1 MCIRD
6 RVGAATTAVGVG
18 STGTTG
24 MIGFIDLINDGSGYT
39 TAPVVEISA
48 PPNYP
53 VSGVQATAVAITTSV
68 GKVKSIKEIRL
79 VNPGSGYDPDNLPL
93 VVLSGGNGV
102 GAAVTLGVVDAGIS
116 TIVISQRGRGYTG
129 TPTLTFSDP
138 PAGIGNTTATGVP
151 IIDSDGVITQIQFTN
166 VGAGYTDNPTV
177 TFSGISS
184 TGIGTYIYNE
194 VVTGQLSGTEAFVR
208 DFKILTTVDDVNPP
222 VELKVSLNSGSF
234 TPGEEIVG
242 GISSARYVCLS
253 YSTDS
258 VDDRYDSNAEI
269 ELEAD
274 NLLDF
279 TEGNPFGDY

>member
-6 RVGAATTAVGVG
+6 
-18 STGTTG
+18 S
-24 MIGFIDLINDGSGYT
+24 
-39 TAPVVEISA
+39 
-48 PPNYP
+48 
-53 VSGVQATAVAITTSV
+53 
-68 GKVKSIKEIRL
+68 
-79 VNPGSGYDPDNLPL
+79 
-93 VVLSGGNGV
+93 GNGV

-138 PAGIGNTTATGVP
+138 PAGVGNTTATGVP
-151 IIDSDGVITQIQFTN
+151 IIDSVGIIQEIQFTN
-166 VGAGYTDNPTV
+166 VGAGYTANPTV

-222 VELKVSLNSGSF
+222 VELKVSLNSGAF
-234 TPGEEIVG
+234 RPGEEIVG

-253 YSTDS
+253 YSSDS
-258 VDDRYDSNAEI
+258 VDDQYDSNADI
-269 ELEAD
+269 ESEAD